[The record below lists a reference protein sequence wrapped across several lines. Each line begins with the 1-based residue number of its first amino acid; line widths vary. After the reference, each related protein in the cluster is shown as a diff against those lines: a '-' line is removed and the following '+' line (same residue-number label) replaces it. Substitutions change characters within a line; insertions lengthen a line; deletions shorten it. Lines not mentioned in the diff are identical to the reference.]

1 MSQIH
6 FTIYC
11 QFSPPSPPYNVHC
24 SLPIVHSHGARYYQP
39 NLSIWL
45 SVDPMADKYPGLSP
59 YTYCANNPVRLV
71 DPDGEEVYIIGDS
84 ECANKATAQL
94 CTDNLTISRDAKTG
108 KLSVIGDAQ
117 TTDEKK
123 LVAAINSSDVTV
135 RVIAH
140 DSEQILGEFPTN
152 GGSFAGVILKEDGN
166 ITTAIATQYVNPKML
181 AAFDKEE
188 MSLVGQTMKHEITED
203 YYAGVLSL
211 KKHKPAPPAFSFL
224 PNRLKR
230 TYLKAHNLA
239 IPQAWATEEQIEQ
252 RKIAKKAYEQIQ
264 NSIIYFPLIFHK

>member
-1 MSQIH
+1 MPH
-6 FTIYC
+6 TLYPAPC
-11 QFSPPSPPYNVHC
+11 NLYPPAARHYN
-24 SLPIVHSHGARYYQP
+24 SS
-39 NLSIWL
+39 LSIWL
-45 SVDPMADKYPGLSP
+45 SVDPMSDKYPGVSP
-59 YTYCANNPVRLV
+59 YTYCGNNPVRLV
-71 DPDGEEVYIIGDS
+71 DPDGREVYIIGDS
-84 ECANKATAQL
+84 KCANEATAQL

-152 GGSFAGVILKEDGN
+152 GGSFGGVILKEDGN
-166 ITTAIATQYVNPKML
+166 ITTAIATQYVNPKKL
-181 AAFDKEE
+181 ATFDKKE
-188 MSLVGQTMKHEITED
+188 MSPVGQTMKHEVTEG

-211 KKHKPAPPAFSFL
+211 KKNKPAPPAFSFL

-252 RKIAKKAYEQIQ
+252 REIAKKVYKQIQ
-264 NSIIYFPLIFHK
+264 NSIICFPLMFHK